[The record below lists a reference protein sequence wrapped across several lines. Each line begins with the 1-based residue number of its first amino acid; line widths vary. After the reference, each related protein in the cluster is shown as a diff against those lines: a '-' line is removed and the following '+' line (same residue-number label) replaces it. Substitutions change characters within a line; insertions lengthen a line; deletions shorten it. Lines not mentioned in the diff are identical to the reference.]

1 MTKIHKEIEIDTEKY
16 IKLLQSG
23 DLYEFEESLH
33 RFVLQEVYDKLANE
47 LIRQSLGDERFE
59 NKLISLAQKQCMGK
73 LQKRETS
80 IQLRTGTYIK
90 VETPYARKVRKQ
102 LEGSRYPLLRFWGVI
117 KGASPSF
124 YSQVSKFS
132 VLCSSFEIAT
142 QIFKGLGYQV
152 NEDRMRTLTQ
162 SVAQK
167 CLLQRVPAMLGASDT
182 LAGKRVIIS
191 MDGGRIRTRQYL
203 EGQNEA
209 KTHHKFDTPWK
220 EPKLL
225 VISTIDQEGKMTK
238 KELPIYDATFGEESL
253 FTLLGQYLQAL
264 HIDQATEVQV
274 VADGALWIWNHIQ
287 PLLVNLGVDPDK
299 ITETLDYYHA
309 VQHLQKITDCLPKKQ
324 QKEKN
329 SLFKEL
335 KNLLWDGKVD
345 DLIDKIKTSFKRI
358 SKEVKTQIAYFD
370 KNKNRMNYQQCRLK
384 NWLCGSG
391 IVESAVRRMINL
403 RFKAPSSFW
412 KQENLDGLIFL
423 RCALLSGRWNNLL
436 ANINQV

>member
-1 MTKIHKEIEIDTEKY
+1 MTKIRKEIEIDTEKY
-16 IKLLQSG
+16 KKLLLSG
-23 DLYEFEESLH
+23 NLYEFEENLH
-33 RFVLQEVYDKLANE
+33 RFVLQEVYDKLASS
-47 LIRQSLGDERFE
+47 LIEEALADARLK
-59 NKLISLAQKQCMGK
+59 NKLSSLAQKQGMGK
-73 LQKRETS
+73 LQERETS

-90 VETPYARKVRKQ
+90 VKTPYARKVRKQ
-102 LEGSRYPLLRFWGVI
+102 LVGSRYPLLRYWGVI

-152 NEDRMRTLTQ
+152 NADRMRTLTQ

-167 CLLQRVPAMLGASDT
+167 CLLQRVPAMLGTSDT

-203 EGQNEA
+203 ESQNEA
-209 KTHHKFDTPWK
+209 KTPHHFETPWK

-225 VISTIDQEGKMTK
+225 VISTINQEGKMSRN
-238 KELPIYDATFGEESL
+238 ELPMYDATFGEESL
-253 FTLLGQYLQAL
+253 FELLGQYLQA
-264 HIDQATEVQV
+264 
-274 VADGALWIWNHIQ
+274 
-287 PLLVNLGVDPDK
+287 
-299 ITETLDYYHA
+299 
-309 VQHLQKITDCLPKKQ
+309 
-324 QKEKN
+324 
-329 SLFKEL
+329 
-335 KNLLWDGKVD
+335 
-345 DLIDKIKTSFKRI
+345 I
-358 SKEVKTQIAYFD
+358 SKKVKTQIACFD
-370 KNKNRMNYQQCRLK
+370 KNKNRMNYQHCRLK
-384 NWLCGSG
+384 NRLCGSG

-436 ANINQV
+436 ANNQL